1 MFTGIIE
8 EIGKIAVLKIQGDT
22 AFLEISAGMILDD
35 LKVGDSVCVNGVC
48 LTSTHIGST
57 GFQAQLSSE
66 TLERSSFKSMSP
78 GSPVNLERALLPV
91 SRLGGHFVQGH
102 VDIVGAVQSIRLE
115 GSFAIHAFAVPEDG
129 RKWLVE
135 KGSVAVNGVSLTVS
149 RLQGDNFQVALIPH
163 SLENTTLKYLR
174 VGDAVNIEFDILAK
188 YVDSLLK
195 KQNSREET
203 PRLTAEYL
211 RDRGY

>member
-102 VDIVGAVQSIRLE
+102 VDTVGAVQSIRLE

>member
-8 EIGKIAVLKIQGDT
+8 EIGKIAVLKIRGDT
-22 AFLEISAGMILDD
+22 AFLEISAAKILED
-35 LKVGDSVCVNGVC
+35 LKVGDSVSVNGVC
-48 LTSTHIGST
+48 LTATRTNST

-66 TLERSSFKSMSP
+66 TLERSSFKAMSP
-78 GSPVNLERALLPV
+78 GDPVNLERALLPA

-102 VDIVGAVQSIRLE
+102 VDTMGNVQSVCRE
-115 GSFAIHAFAVPEDG
+115 GQYAVYAFALPLNEQ
-129 RKWLVE
+129 KWLVE

-149 RLQGDNFQVALIPH
+149 RLQGDTFQVALIPH
-163 SLENTTLKYLR
+163 SLENTNLRYLQP
-174 VGDAVNIEFDILAK
+174 GDPVNIEFDILAK

-195 KQNSREET
+195 KQDSREPT

-211 RDRGY
+211 RERGY